1 MISWTGTDLMTKS
14 DLYRRTQLSSALI
27 REKTIKLSCRTG
39 AGHLAPSLSTVEIL
53 TVLFKNF
60 LRFTMSKPLDEERDR
75 FILSKGHGCYA
86 YYVILNELG
95 FLPTSELETF
105 YTDQST
111 LTGCLSMNPNYMIEA
126 STGSLGHGLPIAVGM
141 AMSFKMQK
149 KTNRVICMV
158 GDGEMQEGSNF
169 EALQFA
175 CRFQLDNLLV
185 IVDANGL
192 QAMDK
197 ISDVALDNGRLAKLV
212 QVYAGDT
219 FHAVDGHNEEQLA
232 DAMGTFFDTTVHKH
246 GFTALYCNTVKGK
259 GIEFMEGVAKYHFR
273 CPTEDGYVWH
283 SEDPE

>member
-1 MISWTGTDLMTKS
+1 MTRS
-14 DLYRRTQLSSALI
+14 QPDRRNQLSSDRI
-27 REKTIKLSCRTG
+27 REKTIGLSCRTG

-53 TVLFKNF
+53 TVLFRDF
-60 LRFTMSKPLDEERDR
+60 LTFTVSNPFDEARDR

-95 FLPTSELETF
+95 FLPTNELDTF

-111 LTGCLSMNPNYMIEA
+111 LTGCLSKNSDYMIEA

-149 KTNRVICMV
+149 KANRVVCMV

-175 CRFQLDNLLV
+175 CRYQLDNLLV

-197 ISDVALDNGRLAKLV
+197 IGDVALDTEKLARLF
-212 QVYAGDT
+212 QVYAGDS
-219 FHAVDGHNEEQLA
+219 FYAVNGHDEEQLTK
-232 DAMGTFFDTTVHKH
+232 AMRPFFDSTVLKS
-246 GFTALYCNTVKGK
+246 GFTTLYCNTVKGK
-259 GIEFMEGVAKYHFR
+259 GIDFMEGVAKYHFR
-273 CPTEDGYVWH
+273 CPAEDGYVWH
-283 SEDPE
+283 TEVSE

>member
-1 MISWTGTDLMTKS
+1 MTRSCLDK
-14 DLYRRTQLSSALI
+14 RCQLSSRLV
-27 REKTIKLSCRTG
+27 REKTIKLSCRSG

-53 TVLFKNF
+53 TVLFRDS
-60 LRFTMSKPLDEERDR
+60 LRFTVSKPRGEQRDR

-111 LTGCLSMNPNYMIEA
+111 LTGCLSMNPDYMIEA

-141 AMSFKMQK
+141 AMSFKKQNK
-149 KTNRVICMV
+149 PNRVVCMV

-175 CRFQLDNLLV
+175 CRYQLDNLLV

-192 QAMDK
+192 QAMDR
-197 ISDVALDNGRLAKLV
+197 IADVAIDNGRLARLIH
-212 QVYAGDT
+212 VYADDA
-219 FHAVDGHNEEQLA
+219 FYLVDGHDEKQLTK
-232 DAMGTFFDTTVHKH
+232 AMATFFDATPPKQ

-259 GIEFMEGVAKYHFR
+259 GIDFMEGVSKYHFR
-273 CPTEDGYVWH
+273 CPTEDGYVWR
-283 SEDPE
+283 SEEPE